1 MEILSEKLS
10 PRGGGGGLNIVIT
23 RRYFLQN
30 CTIGS
35 LEVQSADNPT
45 KWVRCCETLEPH
57 ALDWSRESK
66 VKGKTAI
73 PCGEY
78 KVRYRFSK
86 KFGQKMPFLENVP
99 HFEGIMFHAGNY
111 PKDTKGCI
119 LVGEHPTAKN
129 GVVLPLLN
137 HSRRLFAE
145 LKNLIYE
152 ADKNGEEVN
161 VTIRDIREIY

>member
-1 MEILSEKLS
+1 MEIQTKKL
-10 PRGGGGGLNIVIT
+10 PLGGQGGLNIIVT
-23 RRYFLQN
+23 RKYFLPN

-35 LEVQSADNPT
+35 LEVVRNDTPT
-45 KWVRCCETLEPH
+45 KCVRFCETLEPH
-57 ALDWSRESK
+57 SINWNRESK

-73 PCGEY
+73 PCGQY
-78 KVRYRFSK
+78 KVRYQFSK
-86 KFGQKMPFLENVP
+86 KFGQKMPFLQNVP
-99 HFEGIMFHAGNY
+99 HFNGIMFHAGNY
-111 PKDTKGCI
+111 PKDTEGCI

-152 ADKNGEEVN
+152 ADKNGEEIT
-161 VTIRDIREIY
+161 VTIRDNHEFS

>member
-1 MEILSEKLS
+1 M
-10 PRGGGGGLNIVIT
+10 NIVIT

-45 KWVRCCETLEPH
+45 KWVRFCETLEPH
-57 ALDWSRESK
+57 AIDWSRESK

-78 KVRYRFSK
+78 KVKYRFSK

-99 HFEGIMFHAGNY
+99 HFDGIMFHAGNY

-137 HSRRLFAE
+137 HSRRFFTALN
-145 LKNLIYE
+145 NLIYE
-152 ADKNGEEVN
+152 ADRNGEEVN
-161 VTIRDIREIY
+161 VTIRDVREIY